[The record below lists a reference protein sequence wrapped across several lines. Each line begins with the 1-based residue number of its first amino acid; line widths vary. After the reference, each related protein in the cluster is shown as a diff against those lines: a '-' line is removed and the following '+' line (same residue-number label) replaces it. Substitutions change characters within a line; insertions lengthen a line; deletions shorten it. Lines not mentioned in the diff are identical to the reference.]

1 MNAIL
6 MSTLRKGDA
15 RSHPECGQYAG
26 LRLSGESLQPEPEAL
41 SSTACRV
48 DGVWEAQSRQRHHF
62 QDARI
67 VWQERRLA
75 EEVASRQHPEVP
87 PFFPYVQKRIARS
100 PDRSYRNDTRS

>member
-6 MSTLRKGDA
+6 VPTLRKGDA

-48 DGVWEAQSRQRHHF
+48 DGVSEAQSHQRPHF

-67 VWQERRLA
+67 VRQERRLA
-75 EEVASRQHPEVP
+75 QECQSAASRSPTVFPLRTKKNSAP
-87 PFFPYVQKRIARS
+87 PRPFLQE
-100 PDRSYRNDTRS
+100 

>member
-6 MSTLRKGDA
+6 TSTLRKGDA

-26 LRLSGESLQPEPEAL
+26 LRLSGESLQPESEAL

-48 DGVWEAQSRQRHHF
+48 DGVWEAQSRQRRHF

-67 VWQERRLA
+67 VRQERRLA

-87 PFFPYVQKRIARS
+87 TVFPLRTKKNSAPPRPFLQE
-100 PDRSYRNDTRS
+100 